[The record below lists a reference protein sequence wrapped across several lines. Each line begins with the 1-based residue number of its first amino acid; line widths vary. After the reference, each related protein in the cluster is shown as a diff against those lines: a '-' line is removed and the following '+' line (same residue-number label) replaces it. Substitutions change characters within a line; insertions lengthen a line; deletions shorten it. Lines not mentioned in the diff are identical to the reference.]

1 MITVVITSFNR
12 FDLLY
17 KTVESFRRVNTYP
30 VKEIII
36 IDDSGDKAMH
46 KKIIKGFS
54 DCHLILNEKNIGL
67 VESIDKA
74 YAEVTTPFIFH
85 TEDDFNYVRPG
96 FIEACIKVME
106 HDPTVFR
113 VGIRGKSH
121 DRSLDP
127 VIQMAGDTPYRLPMF
142 YKMDDDVHGNQFWHG
157 FGFQCGLIRK
167 SAYDLVKPYTQYNLP
182 DAQGNP
188 PFITAKEC
196 QIGLAYYGL
205 RLLAVSLVDDYAL
218 HTGGKRSTYGLRM
231 EG

>member
-17 KTVESFRRVNTYP
+17 KTVDSFKRMNTCP

-36 IDDSGDKAMH
+36 IEDSGDKSMH
-46 KKIIKGFS
+46 NKIKKAFP
-54 DCHLILNEKNIGL
+54 DCRFILNEHNIGL

-74 YAEVTTPFIFH
+74 YEQVTTPFIFH
-85 TEDDFNYVRPG
+85 TEDDFDYFRPF
-96 FIEACIKVME
+96 FIERCIKVME
-106 HDPTVFR
+106 YDEKVFR
-113 VGIRGKSH
+113 VGIRGESH
-121 DRSLDP
+121 IKMLAP
-127 VIQMAGDTPYRLPMF
+127 NVLMADEVTYRLPL
-142 YKMDDDVHGNQFWHG
+142 DIPNHPWHG

-182 DAQGNP
+182 DAQGRP

-205 RLLAVSLVDDYAL
+205 GLKAVSLTEDYVK
-218 HTGGKRSTYGLRM
+218 HTGGRRSTYGLRM